1 MAHLAEPFNYHR
13 PNYRVN
19 VTRQAEDDLPAHIK
33 REVEWKTDQYH
44 GPGYYIYSQS
54 QHDYITLE
62 FIEDHWFTLRF
73 DTNVASTAPRG
84 HIEHYARETGY
95 WNRKDPQHYDHQ
107 QYLEEQEQERLAARP
122 PTLTVETDVP
132 SLRQAS
138 SGTSTCYVS

>member
-54 QHDYITLE
+54 QRDYITLE

-84 HIEHYARETGY
+84 HIEHYARGTGY
-95 WNRKDPQHYDHQ
+95 WNREDPQHYDYQ
-107 QYLEEQEQERLAARP
+107 QYLEEQEQERLA
-122 PTLTVETDVP
+122 EE
-132 SLRQAS
+132 
-138 SGTSTCYVS
+138 